1 MSIAGHDAKN
11 VQVVID
17 PERSSVIK
25 ARAVVFR
32 LFKFRPRS
40 EQELVDK
47 LQDKGFDKEITGQ
60 TITYFKKLGL
70 IDDAVFAKGW
80 IQSRLNKPY
89 GTRRI
94 KQELKHKGILDE
106 IIATELEKA
115 KAHYDELEIIIKISN
130 KRIRIYK
137 NLDKIKTRRRLQDYL
152 LRRGFSPENIQKA
165 LRGIFKNDDR
175 E

>member
-1 MSIAGHDAKN
+1 MKN

-17 PERSSVIK
+17 PERSSIIK
-25 ARAVVFR
+25 AKAVVFR

-40 EQELVDK
+40 EAELREKLRDK
-47 LQDKGFDKEITGQ
+47 AFEHEIIDQ
-60 TITYFKKLGL
+60 TIAYFLKLGL
-70 IDDAVFAKGW
+70 IDDQIFAKGW

-94 KQELKHKGILDE
+94 KQELKQKGISDE

-115 KAHYDELEIIIKISN
+115 KTHYDELEAITKISN
-130 KRIRIYK
+130 KRLRIYK

-165 LRGIFKNDDR
+165 LKGVLKHDDR